1 MVFEFFLQ
9 NLERYLKGEQPV
21 ALVNKRK
28 GF

>member
-9 NLERYLKGEQPV
+9 NLERYLKGEKPV
-21 ALVNKRK
+21 ALVNKRM